1 MNEDFTTC
9 DLFDADESLQ
19 SVTTQLR
26 NFGGRAKFA
35 GPIRTL
41 RCYQDNSVLKQIV
54 ATEGHGQV
62 LVVDGAG
69 SLECALLGD
78 MVAKTAM
85 DNGWA
90 GLVIHGAVRD
100 SAELATLNLG
110 IKALGTNPRKSQK
123 LDSGSPDVE
132 LRFGSVTFRPGMM
145 LHSDQ
150 DGILLESLG

>member
-54 ATEGHGQV
+54 ATEGRGQV

-85 DNGWA
+85 DHGWA

-100 SAELATLNLG
+100 SAELATLDLG